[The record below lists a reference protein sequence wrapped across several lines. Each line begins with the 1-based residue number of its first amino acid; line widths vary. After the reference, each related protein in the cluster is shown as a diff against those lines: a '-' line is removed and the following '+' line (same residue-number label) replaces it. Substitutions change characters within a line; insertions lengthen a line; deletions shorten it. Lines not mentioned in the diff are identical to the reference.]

1 MKMHMKL
8 IAPLVVILLMGMGTS
23 AFASLVC
30 SASVP
35 TAVARGALNGHMQNL
50 ADILITCNPGDATA
64 TTTGTMTLAYNI
76 TLSNSTAL
84 PAGHVISITGAT
96 GSFAVA
102 GQTPTVSSATG
113 TPPVNNGGPLTITI
127 PAQAVPAAGTFT
139 VSNVLG
145 SLAGAGGGAVSA
157 NITVQSA
164 SGNTSTTGAPVTVVT
179 AALNT
184 LDGPTG
190 TNPPG
195 LATSTNPAQF
205 LPTGDPVPPNPG
217 CSTAACADARATFH
231 VKVSEAYV
239 DAWRVPGNYF
249 DNGVGASINGTDI
262 SFTFSGMLP
271 NSSIQNCSAQISPAG
286 ATLGLTGSGIAN
298 ATGNA
303 TIVVNLNGGTTDKT
317 QIETVTLD
325 CGTSMAAPAYSKA
338 LSTGTASAPIT
349 VSMAQSPIG
358 TNLVSVMMVNQ
369 VSTTGGVPRYQAGTT
384 VGPVTV
390 INFSG
395 AVTGQTT
402 MLIPF
407 TTASGAA
414 SPPAGTFNT
423 GIAIA
428 NSSGDPADFGA
439 GAATDSEGNVTFYL
453 FPADGSAPTKITPA
467 TGCGLVGGVIKA
479 GASFVCNL
487 SQVMQAATPPM
498 TGSFTGM
505 VYIVANFSHA
515 HGSAFVYGGGA
526 ADRLVSGTPIFVIS
540 NPSAVDRDT
549 FGVLPTSEIVGN

>member
-35 TAVARGALNGHMQNL
+35 TAIARGALNGHMQNL
-50 ADILITCNPGDATA
+50 ADILITCNPGDAVQ
-64 TTTGTMTLAYNI
+64 TTTGTMTVAYSI
-76 TLSNSTAL
+76 TLSNGTSTGMGGGPL
-84 PAGHVISITGAT
+84 PAGHLISIVNTT
-96 GSFAVA
+96 GSFVA
-102 GQTPTVSSATG
+102 LPPTIATSN
-113 TPPVNNGGPLTITI
+113 VGGPLTITI
-127 PAQAVPAAGTFT
+127 PAQAAPAAGTFT
-139 VSNVLG
+139 VQNVLG
-145 SLAGAGGGAVSA
+145 SLAGGGGGSVSA
-157 NITVQSA
+157 NISVQSA
-164 SGNTSTTGAPVTVVT
+164 SGNTSTTGAPVVVLT
-179 AALNT
+179 TPLNT
-184 LDGPTG
+184 LDGASG

-195 LATSTNPAQF
+195 LTTGTNAAQF
-205 LPTGDPVPPNPG
+205 LPSGDPVPPNPG
-217 CSTAACADARATFH
+217 CSSQACADARATFH

-239 DAWRVPGNYF
+239 DAWRTPGNYY
-249 DNGVGASINGTDI
+249 DNGVGTALNGTDV
-262 SFTFSGMLP
+262 SFTFAGMLP
-271 NSSIQNCSAQISPAG
+271 NAVIQNCSAQISPAG
-286 ATLGLTGSGIAN
+286 PTLGLTGSGIAN
-298 ATGNA
+298 ASGNA
-303 TIVVNLNGGTTDKT
+303 TIVVNINAGAPTDKT
-317 QIETVTLD
+317 QIETITLD
-325 CGTSMAAPAYSKA
+325 CGTSMAAPAYAKG
-338 LSTGTASAPIT
+338 LSSGTASASIT

-358 TNLVSVMMVNQ
+358 TNLSGGMTSQITV
-369 VSTTGGVPRYQAGTT
+369 TGGVPRYQTGTN

-407 TTASGAA
+407 ATASGAA

-423 GIAIA
+423 GIAVA
-428 NSSGDPADFGA
+428 NSSGDPSDFGA

-467 TGCGLVGGVIKA
+467 SGCGLAGGVIKA
-479 GASFVCNL
+479 GGSFVCNL

-540 NPSAVDRDT
+540 NPSAVARDT
-549 FGVLPTSEIVGN
+549 FGVLPTSEVVSN

>member
-35 TAVARGALNGHMQNL
+35 TAIARGALNGHMQNL
-50 ADILITCNPGDATA
+50 ADVLITCNPGDATA

-76 TLSNSTAL
+76 TLSGSTAI
-84 PAGHVISITGAT
+84 PAGHSVSITGAT

-102 GQTPTVSSATG
+102 GQTPTISSANG
-113 TPPVNNGGPLTITI
+113 TPPIQNGGPLTITI
-127 PAQAVPAAGTFT
+127 PAQGAPAAGTFT

-157 NITVQSA
+157 NISVQSA
-164 SGNTSTTGAPVTVVT
+164 SGNTSTTGAPVTVLN

-184 LDGPTG
+184 LDGSTG
-190 TNPPG
+190 TNPPA
-195 LATSTNPAQF
+195 LATGTAAAQF
-205 LPTGDPVPPNPG
+205 LPSGDPVPPNPG

-239 DAWRVPGNYF
+239 DAWRTPNNYF
-249 DNGVGASINGTDI
+249 DNGVGVSANGTDI
-262 SFTFSGMLP
+262 SFTFAGMLP
-271 NSSIQNCSAQISPAG
+271 NADIQNGSAQISPAG
-286 ATLGLTGSGIAN
+286 APLGLTGSGIAN
-298 ATGNA
+298 ASGNA
-303 TIVVNLNGGTTDKT
+303 TIVVTLGGGTTDKT

-325 CGTSMAAPAYSKA
+325 CGTSMAAPAYAKG
-338 LSTGTASAPIT
+338 LSTGTASTSIT

-358 TNLVSVMMVNQ
+358 TNLVSVMGTPL
-369 VSTTGGVPRYQAGTT
+369 VSATNVPRYQAGTN

-407 TTASGAA
+407 ATASGAA

-423 GIAIA
+423 GVAIA
-428 NSSGDPADFGA
+428 NTSGDPTAFGA

-453 FPADGSAPTKITPA
+453 FPADGSAPTTITPA
-467 TGCGLVGGVIKA
+467 TGCGLVGGVIKP
-479 GASFVCNL
+479 GGSFICNL
-487 SQVMQAATPPM
+487 STIMQAATPAM
-498 TGSFTGM
+498 TGSFTGL

-515 HGSAFVYGGGA
+515 HGSAFVYGGGS

-549 FGVLPTSEIVGN
+549 FGVLPTSEVVSN

>member
-1 MKMHMKL
+1 V
-8 IAPLVVILLMGMGTS
+8 ATS
-23 AFASLVC
+23 
-30 SASVP
+30 
-35 TAVARGALNGHMQNL
+35 
-50 ADILITCNPGDATA
+50 
-64 TTTGTMTLAYNI
+64 TTGGPITI
-76 TLSNSTAL
+76 TL
-84 PAGHVISITGAT
+84 
-96 GSFAVA
+96 
-102 GQTPTVSSATG
+102 
-113 TPPVNNGGPLTITI
+113 
-127 PAQAVPAAGTFT
+127 PAQAAPAAGTFT
-139 VSNVLG
+139 VQNVTG

-164 SGNTSTTGAPVTVVT
+164 SGNTSTTGAPVVVVT

-184 LDGPTG
+184 LDGSAG

-195 LATSTNPAQF
+195 LATGTNAAQF

-239 DAWRVPGNYF
+239 DAWRTPANYY
-249 DNGVGASINGTDI
+249 DNAVGVALNGTDI
-262 SFTFSGMLP
+262 SFTFAGMLP

-303 TIVVNLNGGTTDKT
+303 TIVVNLTGGLTDKT
-317 QIETVTLD
+317 QIETITLD

-338 LSTGTASAPIT
+338 LSSGTASAPIT

-358 TNLVSVMMVNQ
+358 TNLVNVMMVNQ
-369 VSTTGGVPRYQAGTT
+369 VSTTGGVPRYQTGTT

-402 MLIPF
+402 MFIPF
-407 TTASGAA
+407 ATASGAA

-428 NSSGDPADFGA
+428 NTSGDPTVFGA
-439 GAATDSEGNVTFYL
+439 GRATDSAGNVSFHL
-453 FPADGSAPTKITPA
+453 FPADGSASTSITPA
-467 TGCGLVGGVIKA
+467 TGCGLVGGVIPA
-479 GASFVCNL
+479 GGSFVCNL
-487 SQVMQAATPPM
+487 STIMQAATPPM
-498 TGSFTGM
+498 TGSFTGY
-505 VYIVANFSHA
+505 VFIVANFSHA
-515 HGSAFVYGGGA
+515 HGNAFVYGGTA
-526 ADRLVSGTPIFVIS
+526 TDRLVSGMAIQTIS
-540 NPSAVDRDT
+540 NPLTVGRDT
-549 FGVLPTSEIVGN
+549 FGTIPTVEVTGQ